1 MARHISRLA
10 YAWLILVGYIL
21 ITPIGPICIACG
33 PSAPGFIGKA
43 AASTFGL
50 VSIVLGIAAFALGKR
65 LPAVGGAGF
74 QR

>member
-1 MARHISRLA
+1 MPRYFFLLA
-10 YAWLILVGYIL
+10 WAWMILIGYIL

-43 AASTFGL
+43 AATVLGL
-50 VSIVLGIAAFALGKR
+50 VSIALGIAGLTFGRRVSTL
-65 LPAVGGAGF
+65 GGAGL